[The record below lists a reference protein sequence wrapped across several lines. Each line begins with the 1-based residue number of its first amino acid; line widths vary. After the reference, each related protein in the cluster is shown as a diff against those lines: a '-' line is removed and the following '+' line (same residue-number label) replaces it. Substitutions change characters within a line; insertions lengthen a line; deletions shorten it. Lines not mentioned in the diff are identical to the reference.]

1 MAYSEA
7 VIRRARRRLAEAKD
21 RREAE
26 YARQLDAAYQK
37 YPRLKQID
45 RELRQ
50 TAAQAVCTSLSRGED
65 PAAAIDAL
73 KEKSLRLQQERQT
86 LLEQAGQAGVTVD
99 DTPVCPLCGGT
110 GYVGAKMCSCLQ
122 GLCRQEQNRELA
134 ALFVTG
140 QESFDRFSLDC
151 YSDAYDATWGAS
163 ARQLMRCNLNY
174 CKKYAACFGSQSKSL
189 LFVGATGLGK
199 TYLSA
204 CIARQVAD
212 AGFWVVYETAG
223 SLFADFEAVKFGGGE
238 DSRTRKYLDCDL
250 LILDDLGTEMKTQF
264 TVSALYTVVNSRLS
278 AGKATIISTNLFPE
292 ALEQTYS
299 PQIASRLLGSYELL
313 QFAGSDIR
321 MQRLAQEAP

>member
-26 YARQLDAAYQK
+26 YAGQLAEAYEK
-37 YPRLKQID
+37 FPRLCQID
-45 RELRQ
+45 RQLRR
-50 TAAQAVCTSLSRGED
+50 TAAEAVCTSLSRGSD

-73 KEKSLRLQQERQT
+73 KEKSLRLQQERKA
-86 LLEQAGQAGVTVD
+86 LLDAAEKEGVTVND
-99 DTPVCPLCGGT
+99 APVCPLCGGS

-122 GLCRQEQNRELA
+122 ELCRQEQNRELT

-140 QESFDRFSLDC
+140 QECFENFSLDY
-151 YSDAYDATWGAS
+151 YSDAYDENWGAS

-174 CKKYAACFGSQSKSL
+174 CKKYAAAFGGKSGSL

-199 TYLSA
+199 TFLSA

-223 SLFADFEAVKFGGGE
+223 AMFADFEAVKFGGDE
-238 DSRTRKYLDCDL
+238 DGRTRKYLDCDL
-250 LILDDLGTEMKTQF
+250 LIVDDLGTEMKTQF
-264 TVSALYTVVNSRLS
+264 TISALYSVVNSRLT
-278 AGKATIISTNLFPE
+278 AGKSTIISTNLFPE
-292 ALEQTYS
+292 SLERTYS

-321 MQRLAQEAP
+321 MQRLAQEK